1 VSVNHTQEI
10 QVARGRPPGSKNE
23 KNGSASAELKITAH
37 DNVAKHP
44 LTDEQLQALTDS
56 WVGHY
61 VSALEKKKA
70 ADADL
75 KNVCKKA
82 KSEGVTLADIKAYIE
97 AGTEEGQA
105 NIKANVDRGARVA
118 RWRGFA
124 IGHQFG
130 LFGDDDESVPL
141 SFTLGKEAGLKGEPA
156 TCPANRDV
164 EEFLRGWHAGQK
176 ILLAGFKPT
185 PTEDGSSQAFD
196 A

>member
-1 VSVNHTQEI
+1 M
-10 QVARGRPPGSKNE
+10 ARGRPPGSKNKP
-23 KNGSASAELKITAH
+23 KNGATPHVTAH
-37 DNVAKHP
+37 DNVAKAP
-44 LTDEQLQALTDS
+44 LTDEQLHALTDS
-56 WVGHY
+56 WAGHY
-61 VSALEKKKA
+61 VAALEKKKA
-70 ADADL
+70 AEADF

-82 KSEGVTLADIKAYIE
+82 KTEGVLLADIKAYIA

-105 NIKANVDRGARVA
+105 NLKADVDRVARVA

-130 LFGDDDESVPL
+130 LFGDDDESQPL

-176 ILLAGFKPT
+176 ILLSGFKPT
-185 PTEDGSSQAFD
+185 PAEDGSPHPFD